1 LDSPSRKKIWQ
12 NFLGMMLADEEDAN
26 IRELESHIDELADQ
40 EMNGRQIR
48 NVLTTARQLALFKRQ
63 TLDWG
68 HVEQALKP
76 AGDFQRYLEKVQKHT
91 DEQWAMDNGIRG

>member
-1 LDSPSRKKIWQ
+1 
-12 NFLGMMLADEEDAN
+12 MLADEEDAN

-76 AGDFQRYLEKVQKHT
+76 AGDSQRYLEKVQKHT
-91 DEQWAMDNGIRG
+91 DEQWVMDNGIRC